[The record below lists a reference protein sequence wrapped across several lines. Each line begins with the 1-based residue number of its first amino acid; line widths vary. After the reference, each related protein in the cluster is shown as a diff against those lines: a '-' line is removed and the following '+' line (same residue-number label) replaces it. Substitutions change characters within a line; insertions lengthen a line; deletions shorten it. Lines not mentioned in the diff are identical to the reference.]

1 MRIGFL
7 GLGRLGRPM
16 ATNILNGGFQVT
28 VYNRS
33 QGKVQEMVA
42 LGAEAGV
49 TPAEIASTV
58 ESIHTCLPDV
68 ATVESIITGP
78 SGVLEGAQPGLIL
91 VDHSTVDPGTSR
103 RIAQA
108 AEAKGVRFLDAP
120 VSVKGEISLRGS
132 ITMMVGGE
140 EAAFKQVQ
148 PVLEAA
154 AQVVRWMGPAGS
166 GATTKLINNMIMGTS
181 KVLTM
186 ESIVLGTK
194 AGIDPTAL
202 YDIIQN
208 ASGASLVWTRDVR
221 KILTRTFPPQGAVRL
236 LSKDMDLVGDLAAAM
251 GMSLPVFEAAMRFWV
266 RAREAGMGEEDPTS
280 AVRLY
285 EREAGIEIHGT
296 PGPQ

>member
-1 MRIGFL
+1 MRVGFL

-16 ATNILNGGFQVT
+16 ATNILNGGLQVT

-33 QGKVQEMVA
+33 QGKVQEMAA
-42 LGAEAGV
+42 LGAEAGG
-49 TPAEIASTV
+49 TPAEIAATV
-58 ESIHTCLPDV
+58 ESVHTCLPDV

-78 SGVLEGAQPGLIL
+78 SGVLEGAHPGLIL
-91 VDHSTVDPGTSR
+91 VDHSTVDPDTSR
-103 RIAQA
+103 RLAQA

-120 VSVKGEISLRGS
+120 VSVTGDINLRDS

-148 PVLEAA
+148 PVLDAA
-154 AQVVRWMGPAGS
+154 ARVVRLMGPVGS
-166 GATTKLINNMIMGTS
+166 GSTTKLINNMVMGTS
-181 KVLTM
+181 KVITM
-186 ESIVLGTK
+186 ESIVLGAKT
-194 AGIDPTAL
+194 GLDLSSL

-236 LSKDMDLVGDLAAAM
+236 LSKDMDLVGEVAAAM
-251 GMSLPVFEAAMRFWV
+251 GLSLPVFEAAMRFWV
-266 RAREAGMGEEDPTS
+266 KAREAGMSEEDPTS

-285 EREAGIEIHGT
+285 EQEAGIEVHGT